1 MSPLFPAKLALLH
14 LDTQAFSPYNDN
26 TYFFRRKFLQ
36 NFEKGGRCTLSH
48 GRGRYGA
55 PMNRHFSLTAGLAAG
70 LLALLCACTPTQ
82 PTVSNSAGQASGQ
95 TPPPQT
101 APLQSTAQV
110 SDAPVVSP
118 SGTPASDVPVSEA
131 PASGGGVLSSFTAQD
146 LSGNEVDQSIFA
158 GHKLTMV
165 NIWATFCGPC
175 LSEMPELGEIHAQYA
190 DKGVQVV
197 GIVTDVLN
205 QDGSYNEAQIA
216 TARDAVS
223 LTGADYLHLLPSPD
237 LIVNKLQ
244 FVTAVPETIFVDSQG
259 NQVGESYLGAKS
271 KDQWTAIIDELL
283 AQVED

>member
-1 MSPLFPAKLALLH
+1 
-14 LDTQAFSPYNDN
+14 
-26 TYFFRRKFLQ
+26 
-36 NFEKGGRCTLSH
+36 
-48 GRGRYGA
+48 
-55 PMNRHFSLTAGLAAG
+55 MNRHSSLTAGLAAG
-70 LLALLCACTPTQ
+70 LLALLCACAPTQ
-82 PTVSNSAGQASGQ
+82 PTVSNSAGQTS
-95 TPPPQT
+95 PLQT
-101 APLQSTAQV
+101 AAVQT
-110 SDAPVVSP
+110 SDTPAVSP

-190 DKGVQVV
+190 EKGVQVV

-237 LIVNKLQ
+237 LIVYKLQ
-244 FVTAVPETIFVDSQG
+244 YVTAVPETIFVDSQG

>member
-1 MSPLFPAKLALLH
+1 
-14 LDTQAFSPYNDN
+14 
-26 TYFFRRKFLQ
+26 
-36 NFEKGGRCTLSH
+36 
-48 GRGRYGA
+48 
-55 PMNRHFSLTAGLAAG
+55 MNRHSSLTAGLAAG
-70 LLALLCACTPTQ
+70 LLALLCACSPAQ
-82 PTVSNSAGQASGQ
+82 PAVSSSAGQTSPLQ
-95 TPPPQT
+95 TVPLQT
-101 APLQSTAQV
+101 AAAQA

-118 SGTPASDVPVSEA
+118 SGAPASEA

-146 LSGNEVDQSIFA
+146 LSGNQVDQSIFT
-158 GHKLTMV
+158 GYKLTMV

-190 DKGVQVV
+190 EKGVQVV

-244 FVTAVPETIFVDSQG
+244 YVTAVPETIFVDSQG

-283 AQVED
+283 AQVEG